1 MRHPPTVMLTR
12 RTATCYGRGCS
23 ARTRWATPNFD
34 PRLPLTPN
42 PNPDPSSSPSPSP
55 NSDLNPNPD
64 PNQAGYLCGASCGAG
79 GGDHDAAA
87 LSAAAEAMGLL
98 TEHAYSVL
106 QVCNLFITPY
116 PPTVFPNYHHPNSP

>member
-1 MRHPPTVMLTR
+1 M
-12 RTATCYGRGCS
+12 TCCGRGCS
-23 ARTRWATPNFD
+23 ARTRWADPNFD

-55 NSDLNPNPD
+55 NSDLDPNPD

-106 QVCNLFITPY
+106 QVC
-116 PPTVFPNYHHPNSP
+116 VFPSYHPSPPSTPSQCYAHVP